1 MQLPSFLTGQLWKI
15 ATGGAAAVALLLSS
29 LLISTYFT
37 NRDLTRQR
45 DALARQIDDP
55 KTGYVAQLAQSHTNV
70 AQLRTSLEAQTQAL
84 DRLSKESKRSKES
97 AQRALDIAL
106 AEKHTMEKKLAGF
119 LSTKPQGATLEARI
133 RDIDERAMVEFNQ

>member
-45 DALARQIDDP
+45 DALAR
-55 KTGYVAQLAQSHTNV
+55 QLAQSHTNV